1 MSGNRK
7 NDAKDLRDKI
17 KKAIKNYDPIP
28 VLEPEPEPTPTPTPT
43 PTPEPEPAES
53 SESEISEEEAEEI
66 FAQETQIP
74 DEVDSVTEILLREKF
89 RSEIDVLNELFLQRH
104 QSLQEMNAIAEKI
117 IGDSQET

>member
-7 NDAKDLRDKI
+7 NDGKDLRDKI
-17 KKAIKNYDPIP
+17 KKAIKKYDPTP
-28 VLEPEPEPTPTPTPT
+28 FLEPEPEPTPTPT

-89 RSEIDVLNELFLQRH
+89 RSEIDVLNELFLQRY